1 MATNQTTETTTGSES
16 SQAAPESRKTGSASA
31 LAAFT
36 AERPLTVLSEEL
48 GSDPYNHTGRFSKPS
63 GE

>member
-16 SQAAPESRKTGSASA
+16 FQAAPEPRKTGSFAE

-36 AERPLTVLSEEL
+36 AERPLTVMSEEL

-63 GE
+63 EE